1 MSVTSDSNA
10 ESLLRNVEE
19 ADTNSKKK
27 KKTMTYAKSKIGV
40 VIHNY
45 ISN

>member
-19 ADTNSKKK
+19 ADTNSKKN
-27 KKTMTYAKSKIGV
+27 KTMTYAKSKIGV